1 MPENSPAS
9 GAPANSPVDAAIKAI
24 RHGGMVVVVDDAQ
37 RENEGDLVMAAEKV
51 TPEAVNFM
59 ARFARGL
66 ICVPMARSR
75 TEALGLQAMVP
86 INRESHRTAF
96 TVSVDAASGVSTG
109 ISAADRSHT
118 IALLSNPESRK
129 SDFVTPGHIFPLQAL
144 DGGVLRRAGHT
155 EAAVDLATL
164 AGLQPAGIICEI
176 MNDDGTMARLPELQQ
191 FAAKH
196 QLPIVTIESL
206 IEYRRKSEKLV
217 ELIEVIEMPTNWGAF
232 KLHLYRSLIDGNHH
246 IALVRGDISTPEPVL
261 VRVHSECLTGD
272 AFMSQR
278 CDCGGQLHAAMQRIA
293 EAERGVLLYM
303 RQEGRGIGLV
313 NKIRAYKLQ
322 EQGFDTIEANE
333 KLGYPSDLRDYG
345 TGAQI
350 LYDLGV
356 RKLRLMTNNPKKVIG
371 LDGHHLHIVEQVP
384 IIQPS
389 NPHNARYMDTKKNRM
404 GHFL

>member
-1 MPENSPAS
+1 MPANPPAS
-9 GAPANSPVDAAIKAI
+9 DASAVSPVEEAIEAI
-24 RHGGMVVVVDDAQ
+24 RLGRMVVVVDDAQ
-37 RENEGDLVMAAEKV
+37 RENEGDLIMAAERV

-66 ICVPMARSR
+66 ICVPMAKSR
-75 TEALGLQAMVP
+75 TNTLGLQAMVP
-86 INRESHRTAF
+86 VNRESHRTAF
-96 TVSVDAASGVSTG
+96 TVSVDAATNISTG

-118 IALLSNPESRK
+118 IALLANPQTTK

-164 AGLQPAGIICEI
+164 AGLQPAGVICEI
-176 MNDDGTMARLPELQQ
+176 MNEDGTMARLPELKD

-196 QLPIVTIESL
+196 KLPIVTIESL
-206 IEYRRKSEKLV
+206 IEFRREREKLIELV
-217 ELIEVIEMPTNWGAF
+217 EIIELPTDWGPF
-232 KLHLYRSLIDGNHH
+232 QLHLYRALIDGNHH
-246 IALVRGDISTPEPVL
+246 LALVRGDVSTPEPVL

-272 AFMSQR
+272 VFMSQR
-278 CDCGGQLHAAMQRIA
+278 CDCGGQLKAAMQRIA
-293 EAERGVLLYM
+293 EADRGVLLYM

-322 EQGFDTIEANE
+322 EQGFDTVEANE

-350 LYDLGV
+350 LYDLGI
-356 RKLRLMTNNPKKVIG
+356 RELRLMTNNPKKVVG
-371 LDGHHLHIVEQVP
+371 LDGHHLRIVEQVP
-384 IIQPS
+384 IIQAS
-389 NPHNARYMDTKKNRM
+389 NPHNKRYMETKKNRM